1 MRNQRT
7 AHRFRLSIGLMIA
20 LLGAI
25 GTFWLLELMNR
36 ADEAAQADMRMNE
49 PDYIVE
55 RFSLVRLNHDGR
67 PSYIIS
73 GDKLTH
79 RPIDDSSDIDQPVVR
94 SLAQEKPPMLIRSKT
109 ARVEDFNS
117 RVTLRDDVKI
127 DRAASGS
134 NKELHLE
141 TDKLVVF
148 PDEDRMETDHPVT
161 MRSGDSTAQANGMK
175 ADNATRQLELSGR
188 GSLVLPPSR
197 AKN

>member
-1 MRNQRT
+1 MRNQRI
-7 AHRFRLSIGLMIA
+7 AHRFRLSIGLMLA

-36 ADEAAQADMRMNE
+36 ADEEMKADMRMNE

-55 RFSLVRLNHDGR
+55 RFSFVRLSHDGK

-79 RPIDDSSDIDQPVVR
+79 RPIDDSSEIDKPIVR
-94 SLAQEKPPMLIRSKT
+94 SLAADQPPMEIRSKT
-109 ARVEDFNS
+109 ARVDDINS

-141 TDKLVVF
+141 TDKLVIY
-148 PDEDRMETDHPVT
+148 PDEDRMETDRPVA
-161 MRSGDSTAQANGMK
+161 MRSGESTAHANGMK
-175 ADNATRQLELSGR
+175 ADNASRQLELSGR
-188 GSLVLPPSR
+188 GTLVLPPKAR
-197 AKN
+197 